1 MNFVYIYF
9 FTVRYYFRYF
19 SEFAATNA
27 IRSNAN
33 TANNPGPQSLAGN
46 KKKARKASALM
57 RQRTPSNASK
67 GKTQANGNLQSIN
80 NNPLVHGLADGL
92 ELGTSGL
99 VTMKDGS
106 LTPPRELPNIVN
118 TTGQSNTTTSS
129 SGGDS
134 GSTGSNV
141 LLAAS
146 EQLVRERNNELRQ
159 LYKEKQ
165 T

>member
-1 MNFVYIYF
+1 
-9 FTVRYYFRYF
+9 
-19 SEFAATNA
+19 
-27 IRSNAN
+27 
-33 TANNPGPQSLAGN
+33 
-46 KKKARKASALM
+46 M

-106 LTPPRELPNIVN
+106 LTPPRELPNVVN